1 MDPVLAAL
9 LTETVTLEA
18 YTGTQDSYGTP
29 QYAAPVQLPARVEY
43 APTRIVTAQ
52 GEERLSRA
60 RVFLDGTVTVD
71 LRDRLTLPDTTQP
84 ALLVVAP
91 MRDEVGAVDHIEIRV

>member
-1 MDPVLAAL
+1 MLAAL
-9 LTETVTLEA
+9 LTETCLLEA
-18 YTGTQDSYGTP
+18 YSGVQDSYGTP

-43 APTRIVTAQ
+43 GPTRIVTAQ

-60 RVFLDGTVTVD
+60 RVFLDGTVAID
-71 LRDRLTLPDTTQP
+71 LRDRLTLPDSTTP

-91 MRDEVGAVDHIEIRV
+91 MRDETGAIDHWECRV

>member
-1 MDPVLAAL
+1 MAAL
-9 LTETVTLEA
+9 LTEQVILEA
-18 YTGTQDSYGTP
+18 YSGVQDSYGTP
-29 QYAAPVQLPARVEY
+29 QYAAPVSLPARVEY

-60 RVFLDGTVTVD
+60 RVFLDGNIMVD
-71 LRDRLTLPDTTQP
+71 LRDRLTLPDSTTP

-91 MRDEVGAVDHIEIRV
+91 MRDETGAVDHIELRV